1 MPAGFRG
8 TAFRSNFG
16 GRGMRR
22 LKRLILLGNL
32 AGLGACAS
40 LRAPENSAGSLYAA
54 QQVPPGR
61 APSPSMCTP
70 SPVPAE
76 ISTRLFV
83 PAAELGK
90 GADILAPGDRI
101 RLTVAGDVDQLTG
114 SYVIAADGALALPGQ
129 VRVRAAGTSV
139 DALEAAVAGEFTV
152 RALVRPLTNGVR
164 LQLVELAPVTVSVA
178 GAVFEAGPARVGE
191 RQAEVR
197 ALTVSNTVAGDSNA
211 GRTLSTAL
219 RAVGG
224 VRPDADERSIYL
236 IRGDRWTRIDMSGA
250 LDGRSDSDVT
260 IASGD
265 RIVVPSV
272 GCLQE
277 RLVRPSLITTPGI
290 RVFMSNLSR
299 PASNNASSA
308 IGKDATSLPYG
319 TRFLQG
325 LVSANCVGGSAMN
338 ADRRAV
344 LISRN
349 PVTGKSVVISR
360 AVEDLVRRADRD
372 DDDPYLM
379 PGDAIACYDSTAMN
393 LRDVVSVV
401 SDTVTPY
408 VLFRNVK

>member
-1 MPAGFRG
+1 MSVSGEV
-8 TAFRSNFG
+8 FG
-16 GRGMRR
+16 GRALRR
-22 LKRLILLGNL
+22 FKQLFLIGSV

-40 LRAPENSAGSLYAA
+40 LRAPENGVGSLYAA
-54 QQVPPGR
+54 QQAQPGH
-61 APSPSMCTP
+61 APSPPLCTP
-70 SPVPAE
+70 SPIPAE
-76 ISTRLFV
+76 IATRRFV
-83 PAAELGK
+83 PAAELSK
-90 GADILAPGDRI
+90 GADILAPGDRV
-101 RLTVAGDVDQLTG
+101 RLTVAGDTDQLTG
-114 SYVIAADGALALPGQ
+114 GYVVATDGVLTLAGQ
-129 VRVRAAGTSV
+129 VHVRAAGVTV
-139 DALEAAVAGEFTV
+139 GALEAAITGELTA
-152 RALVRPLTNGVR
+152 RSLVRPLTNGVR
-164 LQLVELAPVTVSVA
+164 LQLVELAPVTVSVD

-197 ALTVSNTVAGDSNA
+197 ALAISNTVVGDSNA

-250 LDGRSDSDVT
+250 LDGRSDVDVT
-260 IASGD
+260 VASGD
-265 RIVVPSV
+265 RIIVPSV

-308 IGKDATSLPYG
+308 IGKEATSLPYG

-349 PVTGKSVVISR
+349 PVTGKSVVIAR
-360 AVEDLVRRADRD
+360 AIENLVRHADRD
-372 DDDPYLM
+372 NDDPYLM
-379 PGDAIACYDSTAMN
+379 PGDAIACYDSAAMN

-401 SDTVTPY
+401 SDTVTPV

>member
-1 MPAGFRG
+1 MS
-8 TAFRSNFG
+8 RSG
-16 GRGMRR
+16 KILGDEAVRR
-22 LKRLILLGNL
+22 FKQLFLIGSF
-32 AGLGACAS
+32 AGLGGCTS
-40 LRAPENSAGSLYAA
+40 LRAPENSSGPLYAT
-54 QQVPPGR
+54 QQAPPGS
-61 APSPSMCTP
+61 ALLPPVCMPSAL
-70 SPVPAE
+70 PAE
-76 ISTRLFV
+76 ISARRFT
-83 PAAELGK
+83 PPDELAK
-90 GADILAPGDRI
+90 GADLLAPGDRV
-101 RLTVAGDVDQLTG
+101 RLTVAGDTDQLTG
-114 SYVIAADGALALPGQ
+114 SYVVATDGVLALPGR
-129 VRVRAAGTSV
+129 VHVRAAGTTV
-139 DALEAAVAGEFTV
+139 EALEAAVLDELTARV
-152 RALVRPLTNGVR
+152 LVRPLTNGVR

-191 RQAEVR
+191 RQPEVR
-197 ALTVSNTVAGDSNA
+197 ALAVSNTVAGDSNA

-224 VRPDADERSIYL
+224 VRPDADERAIYL

-250 LDGRSDSDVT
+250 IDGRSDIDVT
-260 IASGD
+260 VASGD
-265 RIVVPSV
+265 RIIVPSV

-308 IGKDATSLPYG
+308 IGKEATSLPYG

-349 PVTGKSVVISR
+349 PVTGKSVVIAR
-360 AVEDLVRRADRD
+360 AVEDLVRHADRD
-372 DDDPYLM
+372 NDDPYLM
-379 PGDAIACYDSTAMN
+379 PGDAIACYDSAAMN

-401 SDTVTPY
+401 SDTVTPV